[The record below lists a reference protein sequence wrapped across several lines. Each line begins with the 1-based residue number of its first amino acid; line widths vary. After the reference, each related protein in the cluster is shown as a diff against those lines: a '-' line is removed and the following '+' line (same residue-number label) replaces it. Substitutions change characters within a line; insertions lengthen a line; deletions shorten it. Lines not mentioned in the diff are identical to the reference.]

1 MQIKTLQMENFRQ
14 FRGINKLEFSC
25 DPVKNVTVI
34 LGNNTFG
41 KTTLLQAFNWCFYG
55 KVNFDQRSELL
66 LNYEIAEEMRLGDQK
81 NVEVEITLVH
91 GNLEYII
98 TRTQYYTRANEYAM
112 PKITTPITRYNENE
126 KNPSRVKVSYKD
138 LDGQTKAV
146 KEHEIV
152 EVINNILPEDLS
164 TYFFFDTERVNSIS
178 KRKDVALAVRGLLG
192 LSIIDNAIKHLGDR
206 EKKVSVI
213 GNIYGKMDV
222 NSDSKAQ
229 EYLQQMHATTER
241 RKQIALQI
249 QECKLQIEKYE
260 EQKAQI
266 SEVLRENEA
275 TTRLQH
281 QKEDLEKKIVTEKNK
296 LAGDIEG
303 YFKEFNAGALAF
315 FAQPLLKKAEEC
327 LKETQIEETSV
338 SNLTKSTIME
348 ILKRGRCICGRE
360 FHEGDE
366 VYKHSEA
373 EMAYVPPESVGNTV
387 RYCREKIHK
396 FFSLAEQT
404 YSRLDSSYKNILHSQ
419 NLIQDFEDEVE
430 LLREK
435 IAGKENLHSFAASL
449 DNAISKL
456 RELNAKK
463 DQFYIEDGITKNEQE
478 RFQKL
483 YEATLANSDENK
495 SLMHLIN
502 YAEKIRKYFEGIYK
516 KKESIIREQLE
527 QKVNEIFSEMY
538 SGERR
543 VEIDESYNVILQA
556 KVAGKEIEAGE
567 SEGSNRVKNF
577 AFIAGLVALAKNK
590 ILMEHSASD
599 KNFILSEE
607 PYPLVMDAPFS
618 NADEMHTAN
627 IARVLPEIAEQI
639 IMFVMKKDWKYA
651 ESVLNEKIG
660 KKYFLKKVTETF
672 TQIE

>member
-1 MQIKTLQMENFRQ
+1 MQIKTLQLENFRQ
-14 FRGINKLEFSC
+14 FRGISKLEFSC
-25 DPVKNVTVI
+25 DPIKNVTVI

-81 NVEVEITLVH
+81 NVEVEITLLH
-91 GNLEYII
+91 GNIEYII
-98 TRTQYYTRANEYAM
+98 TRTQNYMCANEYSM
-112 PKITTPITRYNENE
+112 PKNITAITRYNEDE

-146 KEHEIV
+146 KEHEIK

-164 TYFFFDTERVNSIS
+164 TYFFFDTERVNNIS
-178 KRKDVALAVRGLLG
+178 KRKDVSLAVRGLLG
-192 LSIIDNAIKHLGDR
+192 LSIIDNALKHLGDR
-206 EKKVSVI
+206 EKKSGVI

-222 NSDSKAQ
+222 KSDSKAQ
-229 EYLQQMHATTER
+229 EFLQKIHSATER
-241 RKQIALQI
+241 RQQIAAQI

-260 EQKAQI
+260 ERKEKF
-266 SEVLRENEA
+266 SEILRDNEA
-275 TTRLQH
+275 TTKLQH
-281 QKEDLEKKIVTEKNK
+281 QKEDLEKKIEAEKSK
-296 LAGDIEG
+296 LAGDIDA

-315 FAQPLLKKAEEC
+315 FAQPLLKKAEEI
-327 LKETQIEETSV
+327 LKETKIEEKGV
-338 SNLTKSTIME
+338 SNLTKATIME

-366 VYKHSEA
+366 VYKHLEA
-373 EMAYVPPESVGNTV
+373 EIKYMPPESVGNTA

-396 FFSLAEQT
+396 FFCSAEET
-404 YSRLDSSYKNILHSQ
+404 YRRLDSSYKNILHSQ

-430 LLREK
+430 ILQEK
-435 IAGKENLHSFAASL
+435 IAGKENLQYYVASL
-449 DNAISKL
+449 DNANFQL

-463 DQFYIEDGITKNEQE
+463 DRLHQDDGMQKNEQE
-478 RFQKL
+478 RFQKM
-483 YEATLANSDENK
+483 YEATLSNSEENK
-495 SLMHLIN
+495 SLINVIN
-502 YAEKIRKYFEGIYK
+502 YAEKIRKYLEEIYK
-516 KKESIIREQLE
+516 NKEAVIRESLQR
-527 QKVNEIFSEMY
+527 KVNEIFSEMY

-556 KVAGKEIEAGE
+556 NVSGKEIESGE

-590 ILMEHSASD
+590 ILVERSD
-599 KNFILSEE
+599 KDFILSEE

-618 NADEMHTAN
+618 NADEVHTAN
-627 IARVLPEIAEQI
+627 ISKILPEIAEQI
-639 IMFVMKKDWKYA
+639 IMFVMRKDWKYA
-651 ESVLNEKIG
+651 EPVLREKIG
-660 KKYFLKKVTETF
+660 KQYFLKKNTETY